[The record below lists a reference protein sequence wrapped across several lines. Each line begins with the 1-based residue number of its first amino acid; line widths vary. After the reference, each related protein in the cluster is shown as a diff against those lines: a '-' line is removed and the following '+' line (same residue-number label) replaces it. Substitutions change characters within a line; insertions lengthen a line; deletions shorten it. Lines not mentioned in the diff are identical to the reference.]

1 MPDSFARPPT
11 TPCPVRLRMADGSTI
26 EGNLWLLPDSARA
39 SGLMSVE
46 AILDGK
52 REFIA
57 VGLAGGASL
66 LVNSGAIRTVEL
78 AAGGPGASD
87 VDESASL
94 DVVTLRLDSG
104 EEISGVLRAVARAD
118 SARLSDV
125 FNNAGRFIALGA
137 GDRLVLAARD
147 RIVRV
152 TF

>member
-1 MPDSFARPPT
+1 MPDSFSRPPT
-11 TPCPVRLRMADGSTI
+11 TPCPVRLRMADGSTV
-26 EGNLWLLPDSARA
+26 EGNVWLLPDTARP
-39 SGLMSVE
+39 SGLTSVE
-46 AILDGK
+46 ALLDGK

-57 VGLAGGASL
+57 IGLGGGASL
-66 LVNSGAIRTVEL
+66 LVNRSAIRTVEL
-78 AAGGPGASD
+78 AANGPGAPE
-87 VDESASL
+87 VDDGASL

-118 SARLSDV
+118 SGRMSDV

-137 GDRLVLAARD
+137 GDRLVLAARE